1 MCDLASGA
9 AQFTRKCIFSP
20 HRNENSPHERTKCY
34 SRSPLAATM
43 ASHTMFICYTSVSGR
58 CVVTPP
64 PPIHIPYVFQH
75 WLCAAASASA
85 VIAAADDD
93 DGRCHTIA
101 IPACLPY
108 NKTGQKLLFYDG
120 LTGCE
125 SAFPFGRDNRVQAK
139 NYSVS
144 RVYLVHQKA

>member
-1 MCDLASGA
+1 MLFPFSASGHHG
-9 AQFTRKCIFSP
+9 QPYNVYMLYKCV
-20 HRNENSPHERTKCY
+20 RA
-34 SRSPLAATM
+34 L
-43 ASHTMFICYTSVSGR
+43 R
-58 CVVTPP
+58 CDSA
-64 PPIHIPYVFQH
+64 PPIHVPYVFQH

-85 VIAAADDD
+85 VIVAADDD

-101 IPACLPY
+101 IPACLPACLPY